1 MDKFQKFITKDLG
14 WKLLSIAIASIMW
27 FLVININQPI
37 DTRTYYKKVSLEN
50 IHILTN
56 EGLTIAEVQDVL
68 DTTVSI
74 KIKSQRTALDRLA
87 NDLNNLTAT
96 IDLSALQTVS
106 AGETVSLPI
115 EISFTDDVIESTYTV
130 LSQSPSNLSIKI
142 DDVVEEQ
149 RNIEVEISGVVQ
161 EDGML
166 SNPQL
171 SDEIAMVK
179 GASSAVEKVEKVYGV
194 IDGGAVSKDGYERI
208 TLKGVTADG
217 DIVENIQISPESILV
232 SFYEIAT
239 KNIPIYINVT
249 GKPSSSFL
257 QGNVVVKPEY
267 ITVIGEVQ
275 LVEALNSIQ
284 LENIS
289 ISGATS
295 SISKM
300 YNIKD
305 YLPEGVYLSTGQ
317 SQYIN
322 VVVPLLGNEVRE
334 IQVNSEQIEIKGKN
348 SELIYFIEEYATAN
362 IEGEKSS
369 LDNFDNSTIK
379 GSIDVEELLAGE
391 YTLDIEFIKPQTL
404 SSVTGYI
411 SILIE
416 NNSITNNSESSEE
429 SDYQNDLS
437 EENTSDNI
445 VNPTESN
452 TNNNADSNSD
462 VPENNLENNVESN
475 TNSTTENNS
484 NSDTVV
490 EDTENQSSDNL
501 DDADAEPILPL
512 PNNDLPPTL
521 EDEIIVDTL
530 IESDNLLED
539 SKDEDDLNDVNTEI
553 NEDIKNN
560 TDNTETNSTSDEN
573 NTENIDISTSNQG

>member
-553 NEDIKNN
+553 NEDINNN

-573 NTENIDISTSNQG
+573 NIENTDINTSN